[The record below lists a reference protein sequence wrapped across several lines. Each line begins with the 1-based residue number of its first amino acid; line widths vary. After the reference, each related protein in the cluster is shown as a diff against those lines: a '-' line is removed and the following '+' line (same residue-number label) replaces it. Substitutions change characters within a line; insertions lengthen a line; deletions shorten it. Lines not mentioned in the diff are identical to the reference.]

1 MTFTLRTAWGAL
13 LALCLVACT
22 LENASVE
29 QPVRPVEDFT
39 GGAADGD
46 GSGNANQ
53 NGNDTEDT
61 ENDGVDQPLD
71 WEPVGEIDTCD
82 VDVLTPP
89 SVYVRRVKNL
99 MTGQAPTEAE
109 LEQVVADPAAL
120 STLVQ
125 TWFDEPAFRD
135 KLTAFFTKTLQQF
148 SGDRQDFGPQA
159 VGQENIGRWSAP
171 NGLFNNLEESFAR
184 TVMSLVDEGR
194 PFNEIATTRTWMMTT
209 GMVSFILATENDS
222 PRMRFYHQPFSD
234 DGVDYDENTPFAVQ
248 LANNTFYSSTPLTN
262 CSDPFSDNSTGNER
276 NTFRLFMLGDS
287 PGMCDGDITMS
298 VFGDEDFRD
307 WRLVEMTALESGAEQ
322 PSMFDAPM
330 LRTLT
335 ELPLRS
341 SRTGFFSTP
350 AFLAG
355 WRTNVDNSFRVTTNQ
370 MLITGLGLAFED
382 SDISVPLGDEGLA
395 EDHASPGT
403 QCFGCHKNLDPM
415 RNFFANE
422 YDADTY
428 AVEIAEAD
436 DFVQPSFSFQGHS
449 GLGDSLEDLG
459 GILSEHPFFAEG
471 WTQKLC
477 MFANSKKC
485 DRDDPEFQRIVSE
498 FVGSSHD
505 FEELVVNLFA
515 SPLVTG
521 AACVPGEEG
530 NFAAVSV
537 ARRDHLC
544 TTLKTRLDR
553 DDACSINGRI
563 RALVDALP
571 ADGWAR
577 GADAPDQATEPSLFY
592 TSTLDSL
599 CGELGDRVINQSGGP
614 LQSSNIQD
622 SLRYLVENVMAIPP
636 SDPLHGD
643 VTGLL
648 QGHYDAAG
656 DIDGNAR
663 NRLRST
669 FIVACSS
676 ALLGSTDL

>member
-1 MTFTLRTAWGAL
+1 MTSASRTVLLVLTAL
-13 LALCLVACT
+13 FVACT
-22 LENASVE
+22 LENATVV
-29 QPVRPVEDFT
+29 QPARPI
-39 GGAADGD
+39 DGI
-46 GSGNANQ
+46 GSNGNGSNANGNANSNA
-53 NGNDTEDT
+53 NGTVD
-61 ENDGVDQPLD
+61 DGVDQPLD

-99 MTGQAPTEAE
+99 MTGQAPTNDE
-109 LEQVVADPAAL
+109 LGQVVADPASL
-120 STLVQ
+120 SSLVQ
-125 TWFDEPAFRD
+125 SWFDEPAFRD
-135 KLTAFFTKTLQQF
+135 KLTAFLTKTLQQF
-148 SGDRQDFGPQA
+148 DGDRQDFGPQA
-159 VGQENIGRWSAP
+159 VGSENIGRWSAP
-171 NGLFNNLEESFAR
+171 NALFNNLEQSFAR
-184 TVMSLVDEGR
+184 TVMGLIDEGR
-194 PFNEIATTRTWMMTT
+194 PFTEIATTRTWMMTT
-209 GMVSFILATENDS
+209 GMVSFMLAAENGS

-234 DGVDYDENTPFAVQ
+234 GGVDYDENTPFSVQ
-248 LANNTFYSSTPLTN
+248 LANKTFYSSTPLN
-262 CSDPFSDNSTGNER
+262 DCSDPFSNNTTGNER

-287 PGMCDGDITMS
+287 PGMCEGDITLS
-298 VFGDEDFRD
+298 VFNDSDFQD
-307 WRLVEMTALESGAEQ
+307 WRSVEMTALDNGMVQ
-322 PSMFDAPM
+322 PSMFDAPT
-330 LRTLT
+330 LRGVT

-370 MLITGLGLAFED
+370 MLIAGLGLAFED
-382 SDISVPLGDEGLA
+382 SDISVPLGDDGLA

-428 AVEIAEAD
+428 AVEIADQD

-449 GLGDSLEDLG
+449 GFGDNLEDLG
-459 GILSEHPFFAEG
+459 SILGEHPFFAEG

-477 MFANSKKC
+477 MFANSKEC
-485 DRDDPEFQRIVSE
+485 DRDDPEFQRIVNE
-498 FVGSSHD
+498 FESSNFD
-505 FEELVVNLFA
+505 FEGLVVNLFA

-521 AACVPGEEG
+521 AECVPGEEG
-530 NFAAVSV
+530 AFATVSL

-544 TTLKTRLDR
+544 TTLETRLDR
-553 DDACSINGRI
+553 DDACRINGRI
-563 RALVDALP
+563 RDLVDALP

-577 GADAPDQATEPSLFY
+577 GSAAPDQATEPSLFY

-599 CGELGDRVINQSGGP
+599 CGELGSRVINQTGGP
-614 LQSSNIQD
+614 LQSSDIEG
-622 SLRYLVENVMAIPP
+622 SLRYLVEEVMAIPP
-636 SDPLHGD
+636 SDPLHSD
-643 VTGLL
+643 VSAAL